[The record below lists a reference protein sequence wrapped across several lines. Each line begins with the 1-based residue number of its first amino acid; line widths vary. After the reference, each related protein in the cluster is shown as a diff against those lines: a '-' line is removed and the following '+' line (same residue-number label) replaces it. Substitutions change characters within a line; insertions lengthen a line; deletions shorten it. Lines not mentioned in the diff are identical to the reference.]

1 MEYASEQEKVLEDE
15 GGWVDTH
22 HYADKDVENKISEMK
37 LEDASS
43 SSPGKIKTGVLNL
56 KINAQSRSVFP
67 KLFKLADH
75 TILQNILADQKIF
88 QNQFCGPLVRNF
100 VQKLP
105 VLCSNI
111 SKI

>member
-56 KINAQSRSVFP
+56 KINAQSRYYRDKPSVTTFTLISSRSRT
-67 KLFKLADH
+67 LFSELKCYEFA
-75 TILQNILADQKIF
+75 
-88 QNQFCGPLVRNF
+88 
-100 VQKLP
+100 
-105 VLCSNI
+105 VLIVLNT
-111 SKI
+111 